1 VFLAPEVVMHIL
13 SYNGTD
19 MILSSP
25 SLHVATEWFQRFQ
38 ECLKDVQ
45 QNPLRRLLAP
55 LYR

>member
-1 VFLAPEVVMHIL
+1 MHIL